1 MDILKVDQVCK
12 SYGAL
17 EVLKQVSLAVSQG
30 SIFAIIGPNGAGKTT
45 LFKVMTRRESR

>member
-30 SIFAIIGPNGAGKTT
+30 SIFAIIGPNGCLLYTSDAAD
-45 LFKVMTRRESR
+45 E